1 MSLLLRRRA
10 LMASRAFN
18 NWDGKEC
25 VAVGSDKKL
34 YWSFDYGKT
43 FTNSGL
49 AANGYT
55 EHACVTRNKAR
66 GENGAHIFFVYADK
80 VFYSYMGNT
89 TNLGYVQV
97 GVGKSICANGDG
109 TVAYVPINSGTS
121 WQTGYTCEIKK
132 ITRSGNTLSAA
143 TKGTFSTWDQA
154 ADYASACSNDGKY
167 AVIGG
172 ASGYTNGFQTVN
184 TGETWTECLA
194 TSSYGNGMKYVCC
207 NFEGS
212 TFIACSQGGRNYSVN
227 SLSSWTHGDSTNTN
241 CEATTGVYGTNDIYF
256 RFDASGGLKLYD
268 RTGRSGYSPNTWTSI
283 GSAVFIG
290 CACNKT
296 GNRAI
301 GITNDGKMWYTE
313 NWGRTWKQST
323 VPSGLTFLE
332 CDMTKCD

>member
-1 MSLLLRRRA
+1 ME
-10 LMASRAFN
+10 SRAFN

-25 VAVGSDKKL
+25 IAVSTDKSIYLSD
-34 YWSFDYGKT
+34 DYGKT
-43 FTNSGL
+43 WYARW
-49 AANGYT
+49 AAGVWS
-55 EHACVTRNKAR
+55 HACIARNKALGNKR
-66 GENGAHIFFVYADK
+66 AYHWITLASNGTVYR
-80 VFYSYMGNT
+80 MNNT
-89 TNLGYVQV
+89 GSSVVYDTVAIG
-97 GVGKSICANGDG
+97 GPASSICCSGDG
-109 TVAYVPINSGTS
+109 QYAYVPINTGTS
-121 WQTGYTCEIKK
+121 WQTGYTCTIKK
-132 ITRSGNTLSAA
+132 ITWNGSALSQA

-154 ADYASACSNDGKY
+154 ASYASACSNNGKY

-194 TSSYGNGMKYVCC
+194 TSSYGNGIKYVCC

-227 SLSSWTHGDSTNTN
+227 SLSSWTHGDNTNTN

-256 RFDASGGLKLYD
+256 RFDAAGGLKLYD

-323 VPSGLTFLE
+323 VPSGVTFTE